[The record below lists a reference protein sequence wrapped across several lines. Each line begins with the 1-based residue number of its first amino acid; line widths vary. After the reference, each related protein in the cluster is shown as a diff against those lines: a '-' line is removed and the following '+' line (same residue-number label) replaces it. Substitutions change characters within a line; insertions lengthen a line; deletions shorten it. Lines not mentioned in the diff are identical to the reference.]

1 MELMLSHNTCILVI
15 FLFNRTNYKGLPIIR
30 EIYLTLTTLY
40 QAEYYGYINSDILIS
55 PSLFPVLTQLS
66 NQYNNHYLTDGVSFN
81 YILFIP

>member
-15 FLFNRTNYKGLPIIR
+15 FLLNRTNYKGLPIIR
-30 EIYLTLTTLY
+30 EIYMTLTTLY

-66 NQYNNHYLTDGVSFN
+66 NQYNNHHLTDGV
-81 YILFIP
+81 

>member
-1 MELMLSHNTCILVI
+1 MELMLSHNTFIQFI

-30 EIYLTLTTLY
+30 EIYLTLKTLY

-66 NQYNNHYLTDGVSFN
+66 NQYNNHHLTDGVSFN